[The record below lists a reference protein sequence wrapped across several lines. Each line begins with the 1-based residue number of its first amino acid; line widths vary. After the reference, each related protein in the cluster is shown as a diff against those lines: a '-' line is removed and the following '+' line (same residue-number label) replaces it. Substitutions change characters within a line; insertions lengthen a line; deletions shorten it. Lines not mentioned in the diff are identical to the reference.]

1 MQDPFR
7 SVNHI
12 RRRDSGGSK
21 LTLVVALLSSAAANA
36 QAAPAAPSPT
46 ADAIYWPAWILV
58 GGVLI
63 ALAVMVGILQS
74 IRTIMAA
81 KPKPDLNHGQ
91 FTRML
96 CERVW
101 AHTDTLT
108 DTFAER
114 MRQTPESLPTMLM
127 MVRNLREDLSGPVT
141 YVDYMKAYLA
151 GSWPSPQLFSAFG
164 AWAGSVRA
172 MESQL
177 ADLFAQLSN
186 PIAQEPVDKARETRL
201 LNHYGNEQRVL
212 LRSVDKIRA
221 QAFQICDT
229 AHAFLKTKKKPH
241 EHGGEEEA
249 PEHRPCP
256 CCKRLPEKHVAPVIA
271 ADMTISP
278 PISLAVPPPPSPTP
292 APAPAIPQPVHY
304 LVVSCGCAIQR
315 PCPVCAVSCTCHCTT
330 VHAHSAPLAVVPSAP
345 PPPKS

>member
-1 MQDPFR
+1 M
-7 SVNHI
+7 
-12 RRRDSGGSK
+12 
-21 LTLVVALLSSAAANA
+21 TLVIAMLSAAAAKA
-36 QAAPAAPSPT
+36 QSASAVASPA

-63 ALAVMVGILQS
+63 ALAVSIGILQS
-74 IRTIMAA
+74 IRTMMAA
-81 KPKPDLNHGQ
+81 KPKSDINHGQ
-91 FTRML
+91 FARML

-127 MVRNLREDLSGPVT
+127 MIRNLREDLSGPVT

-151 GSWPSPQLFSAFG
+151 GNWPSPQLFSAFG

-212 LRSVDKIRA
+212 LRSVDKIRV
-221 QAFQICDT
+221 QAFQLCD
-229 AHAFLKTKKKPH
+229 ASHSFLKTKKKPH
-241 EHGGEEEA
+241 EHGEDEEA
-249 PEHRPCP
+249 HEHRTCP
-256 CCKRLPEKHVAPVIA
+256 CCKRLPEKHVPPVIA

-278 PISLAVPPPPSPTP
+278 PISLAIPAPPPPVPLVPKP
-292 APAPAIPQPVHY
+292 APAPAVPQPVHY
-304 LVVSCGCAIQR
+304 VMVSCGCAVQR
-315 PCPVCAVSCTCHCTT
+315 ACPVCAVTCTCRCTT
-330 VHAHSAPLAVVPSAP
+330 IHAHPAPLALVPPTP
-345 PPPKS
+345 PPAKT